1 MPVPFLLLLWP
12 FWKLVTTGIAPELG
26 ANPVEY
32 ITHNTGDWT
41 IRFLLITL
49 CVTPLRKIF
58 NQPKL
63 VRYRRMLGLFAFFYV
78 CLHFLTWF
86 VLDKSFSL
94 SDMWADVLKRRF
106 ITVGMLGFAMLLPL
120 AITSTAGW
128 VRRLGFAKWQ
138 RLHRLIYFAALAGV
152 IHYYWLVKSDVRLP
166 LMYGAILDG
175 ADVIPGFSSG
185 NKHRPN
191 ACLLRAPPS
200 PLRIRRPFQTSPL
213 RAAPHVENSGLRLVH
228 RVAGVLHD
236 QPPGSRVARDRID
249 GYLPQITVADQVV
262 RAFAGPSACRRCT
275 RRSRCAA

>member
-1 MPVPFLLLLWP
+1 LYTLLGNVLGSRWTKVVLFAVCSVPFLLLLWP

-32 ITHNTGDWT
+32 ITHKTGDWT

-49 CVTPLRKIF
+49 SVTPLRKIF

-106 ITVGMLGFAMLLPL
+106 ITVGMLGLALLLPL

-166 LMYGAILDG
+166 LMYGAILTVLMLYR
-175 ADVIPGFSSG
+175 AFLW
-185 NKHRPN
+185 KQ
-191 ACLLRAPPS
+191 APPKRV
-200 PLRIRRPFQTSPL
+200 P
-213 RAAPHVENSGLRLVH
+213 AARSAVTTPNTAS
-228 RVAGVLHD
+228 
-236 QPPGSRVARDRID
+236 
-249 GYLPQITVADQVV
+249 LPD
-262 RAFAGPSACRRCT
+262 
-275 RRSRCAA
+275 